1 MIFSVFRRRTVCN
14 RLGRKDDR
22 QRTMPLSWNWDWIAS
37 FCQCSKNIFRIV
49 ESALFKN
56 TANTCYLVFVPSYK
70 TAFHWENNSTV
81 SLIFNLHSLYFQH
94 VHFHRVRQI
103 QKTVSGSKTTK
114 FMSSF
119 CIYTNVDNLSM
130 NSTSLPR
137 QHEWF
142 YLSPREQK
150 TLYGQ
155 VQRGHSLRLFQH
167 HHLGTPAD
175 VQSLSGSQC
184 DCNVLEHSNQHRQ
197 EVASRSDL
205 VDFTLAV

>member
-22 QRTMPLSWNWDWIAS
+22 QRTMPLSWNWDWIVS

-150 TLYGQ
+150 HCMAKSKGVIRCGYF
-155 VQRGHSLRLFQH
+155 SIIIYLRQQTCSH
-167 HHLGTPAD
+167 YQGRKA
-175 VQSLSGSQC
+175 

-197 EVASRSDL
+197 EVASRSDW